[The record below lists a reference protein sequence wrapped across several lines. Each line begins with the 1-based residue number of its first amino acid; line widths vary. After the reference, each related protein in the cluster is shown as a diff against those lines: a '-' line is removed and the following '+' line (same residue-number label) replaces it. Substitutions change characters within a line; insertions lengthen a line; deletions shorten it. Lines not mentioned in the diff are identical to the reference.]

1 MEQYLGRIRDPNNN
15 SGPRTI
21 DLDLS
26 LWEDNVLQYKHT
38 HGTISK
44 ICSIPE
50 PDSLKHAHVI
60 IPLAD
65 VTPEFVHPQVKKP
78 LRVIAEEVSGRANF
92 KSFFPTV
99 KQSALHS
106 DETCIF
112 ATKNSK
118 PESHQKLFTQ
128 MKQSKVEEHA
138 VESTDPSI
146 GALGVNRFP
155 VALITGAAKRL
166 GASITRKLHCAGYNV
181 LVHYNTSV
189 LEAKNLVE
197 ELNR

>member
-1 MEQYLGRIRDPNNN
+1 M
-15 SGPRTI
+15 
-21 DLDLS
+21 
-26 LWEDNVLQYKHT
+26 LQYKHT

-99 KQSALHS
+99 KQSALQS

-118 PESHQKLFTQ
+118 LESHQKLFTQ

-138 VESTDPSI
+138 VESTDPLI

-155 VALITGAAKRL
+155 RCTHNRRGQEAWGEYNQETSLRRVQRL
-166 GASITRKLHCAGYNV
+166 GSLQHVGVGGQKSCRGTK
-181 LVHYNTSV
+181 
-189 LEAKNLVE
+189 
-197 ELNR
+197 